1 VIERILVGYDGAE
14 GQADALALAQCLAL
28 AQGSAVIDPGP
39 ARSGAIVELAHE
51 EEPSL
56 IAIAS
61 SDRALAGTVVPGSIG
76 EMLLEAPARPVAL
89 APLGFGHRG
98 PTELRQL
105 GVAYDGSGGSR
116 AALSLAA
123 GLAAD
128 AGGWLEL
135 LAVARPPVDAV
146 RDHSS
151 DGNGSLAHRPM
162 TRPGLE
168 RILAEALESTDE
180 DVSAVAEAAYGIPKR
195 TLLRRTAA
203 LDLIAIGS
211 RREGGPGD
219 LLGGVAAGLV
229 FGGARCPIL
238 VAPPVPEESPGYPSG
253 GSRLART

>member
-1 VIERILVGYDGAE
+1 MIERILVGYDGAE
-14 GQADALALAQCLAL
+14 GQADALALAQHLAV
-28 AQGSAVIDPGP
+28 AQPSVVIDPGP
-39 ARSGAIVELAHE
+39 VRGGAIIELAHE

-61 SDRALAGTVVPGSIG
+61 SDRALPGTAVPGSIG
-76 EMLLEAPARPVAL
+76 EALLEAPGQPVAV

-98 PTELRQL
+98 LTELRQL
-105 GVAYDGSGGSR
+105 GVAYDGSGGAR

-135 LAVARPPVDAV
+135 LAVARPLVD
-146 RDHSS
+146 S
-151 DGNGSLAHRPM
+151 DGDGSPAHRA
-162 TRPGLE
+162 TRPALE
-168 RILAEALESTDE
+168 RILADALEGTDD

-219 LLGGVAAGLV
+219 VLGGVAAGLV